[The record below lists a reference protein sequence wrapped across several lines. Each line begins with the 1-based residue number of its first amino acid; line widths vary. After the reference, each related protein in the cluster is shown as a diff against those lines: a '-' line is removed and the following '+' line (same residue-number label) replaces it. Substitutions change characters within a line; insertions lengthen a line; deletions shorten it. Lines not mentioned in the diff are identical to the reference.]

1 MMLHGQ
7 AQNTGHI
14 LDKLQNMVNAN
25 IKFMKSLFEVKSIQ
39 PKLLDM
45 YLVRNSENTFPL
57 GITLKRKSNFLLYP
71 AISSME
77 RTYGSLR

>member
-25 IKFMKSLFEVKSIQ
+25 IKFMKSLFEVKNIQ
-39 PKLLDM
+39 TKLLDL
-45 YLVRNSENTFPL
+45 YLVRNSENTFP
-57 GITLKRKSNFLLYP
+57 
-71 AISSME
+71 
-77 RTYGSLR
+77 